1 MNAVQKMI
9 LLPYEEYE
17 RCLDR
22 KTDRGEVPMS
32 SENDEAQVGHGLSMD
47 IIMAAIPKQYQ
58 YRVKAILS
66 HIMKDPRKIL
76 GWNHRGELHFRG
88 ETISGSHV
96 TDLLKDSQY
105 AYKNLVPLG
114 IGEFYQGL
122 RDMNIPQSL
131 ISNDQRRENNIRPPG
146 IPHIYKERKK
156 VVASEKKKWIT
167 V

>member
-17 RCLDR
+17 RCLV
-22 KTDRGEVPMS
+22 KTKDHFDIPKS
-32 SENDEAQVGHGLSMD
+32 SEKDESQIGRGLSMD
-47 IIMAAIPKQYQ
+47 IIMAAIPRQYQ

-76 GWNHRGELHFRG
+76 GWNHRGELEFRG

-105 AYKNLVPLG
+105 AYKNMSLLG
-114 IGEFYQGL
+114 INEFYRGL
-122 RDMNIPQSL
+122 SDMNIPQSL
-131 ISNDQRRENNIRPPG
+131 IGNDQRRENNIRPPG
-146 IPHIYKERKK
+146 IPHLYKGRKK
-156 VVASEKKKWIT
+156 VVTLEQKKWIT